1 MKISDLFEF
10 ASAGATSSG
19 NIATNFAPI
28 GKSPYSSVVKRMKKK
43 SDYIFG
49 ETSTERKSPSL
60 IKSRKKKD

>member
-1 MKISDLFEF
+1 MKISDLLEF

-19 NIATNFAPI
+19 SVATNFAPI
-28 GKSPYSSVVKRMKKK
+28 GKAPYGNVIKRMKKK